1 MAIGWGGVERGLLQ
15 YDQDVK
21 DKATLELA
29 TRREDRADA
38 TLNESKL
45 ASRLAL
51 LKEYGKE
58 STLRKQ
64 SAEELA
70 VSIARLKTLGL
81 PTEVADYLG
90 RSGEADNILAS
101 YDKNLGTKTVSKK
114 WIKTLITSVTDSLG
128 DETSAVAVA
137 IALRSSL
144 NSGEDLTTEKGQR
157 ASLAQALF
165 DINNAEGW
173 KSWDKAYLDFQKN
186 QLELGLNETQ
196 LPKMLIDGNRVDLT
210 AGMYNQ
216 SSTEVGRARQQ
227 VIKRFAPHVGQI
239 FFTNKQGEVVID
251 PTKVNQK
258 GVAELG
264 QMIDNATSDLV
275 NLQVGI
281 NPENYNDAILKTTSK
296 YIKTWN
302 DYKTDNSLE
311 LTPGSPLGQ

>member
-1 MAIGWGGVERGLLQ
+1 MAIGWGGVERALLQ
-15 YDQDVK
+15 IDQDAK
-21 DKATLELA
+21 DKATLALA

-101 YDKNLGTKTVSKK
+101 FDKNLGNKTVSKK

-186 QLELGLNETQ
+186 QLTLGLNETE

>member
-114 WIKTLITSVTDSLG
+114 WINTLITSVTDSLG

-144 NSGEDLTTEKGQR
+144 NSGENLTTEKGQR

-186 QLELGLNETQ
+186 QLQLGLNETQ

>member
-144 NSGEDLTTEKGQR
+144 NSGENLTTEKGQR

-186 QLELGLNETQ
+186 QLTLGLNETE

-227 VIKRFAPHVGQI
+227 VIQRFAPFVGQI
-239 FFTNKQGEVVID
+239 FYTNTQGEVTID

>member
-101 YDKNLGTKTVSKK
+101 FDKNLGNKTVSKK

-186 QLELGLNETQ
+186 QLTLGLNETE

>member
-227 VIKRFAPHVGQI
+227 VIQRFAPFVGQI
-239 FFTNKQGEVVID
+239 FYTNTQGEVTID

>member
-1 MAIGWGGVERGLLQ
+1 
-15 YDQDVK
+15 
-21 DKATLELA
+21 
-29 TRREDRADA
+29 
-38 TLNESKL
+38 
-45 ASRLAL
+45 
-51 LKEYGKE
+51 
-58 STLRKQ
+58 
-64 SAEELA
+64 
-70 VSIARLKTLGL
+70 
-81 PTEVADYLG
+81 
-90 RSGEADNILAS
+90 
-101 YDKNLGTKTVSKK
+101 
-114 WIKTLITSVTDSLG
+114 
-128 DETSAVAVA
+128 
-137 IALRSSL
+137 
-144 NSGEDLTTEKGQR
+144 
-157 ASLAQALF
+157 
-165 DINNAEGW
+165 
-173 KSWDKAYLDFQKN
+173 
-186 QLELGLNETQ
+186 
-196 LPKMLIDGNRVDLT
+196 VDLT

>member
-186 QLELGLNETQ
+186 QLQLGLNETE

>member
-186 QLELGLNETQ
+186 QLTLGLNETE

>member
-70 VSIARLKTLGL
+70 VSIGRLKTLGL

-101 YDKNLGTKTVSKK
+101 FDKNLGNKTVSKK

-186 QLELGLNETQ
+186 QLTLGLNETE

>member
-101 YDKNLGTKTVSKK
+101 YDKNLGNKTVSKK
-114 WIKTLITSVTDSLG
+114 WINTLITSVTDSLG

-144 NSGEDLTTEKGQR
+144 NSGENLTTEKGQR

-186 QLELGLNETQ
+186 QLQLGLNETQ

>member
-144 NSGEDLTTEKGQR
+144 NSGENLTTEKGQR

-186 QLELGLNETQ
+186 QLQLGLNETQ

>member
-144 NSGEDLTTEKGQR
+144 NSGENLTTEKGQR

-186 QLELGLNETQ
+186 QLQLGLNETE

>member
-144 NSGEDLTTEKGQR
+144 NSGENLTTEKGQR

-173 KSWDKAYLDFQKN
+173 KS
-186 QLELGLNETQ
+186 
-196 LPKMLIDGNRVDLT
+196 
-210 AGMYNQ
+210 
-216 SSTEVGRARQQ
+216 
-227 VIKRFAPHVGQI
+227 
-239 FFTNKQGEVVID
+239 
-251 PTKVNQK
+251 
-258 GVAELG
+258 
-264 QMIDNATSDLV
+264 
-275 NLQVGI
+275 
-281 NPENYNDAILKTTSK
+281 
-296 YIKTWN
+296 
-302 DYKTDNSLE
+302 
-311 LTPGSPLGQ
+311 